1 MQLQQTSTK
10 QRSAAK
16 IESLTRHLPQLL
28 AGSRSTRG
36 HSDGRQFDLL
46 KRQLNLVKDFLAGR
60 AFVYLYLGAQYLMTL
75 HHLIEAAFQR
85 FNFKMSGQ
93 PHGRHDHIN
102 RSAWLYL
109 LQEPEPLLRM
119 RKRNDLRTMASGEF
133 WSSGVSA
140 LLAHSVYTRTQLRQ
154 GWLFKES

>member
-16 IESLTRHLPQLL
+16 IESLPRHLPQLL
-28 AGSRSTRG
+28 ASFRSTRG

-46 KRQLNLVKDFLAGR
+46 KRQLNLLKNFLAGR
-60 AFVYLYLGAQYLMTL
+60 SFVDLYLGAQYLMAL

-85 FNFKMSGQ
+85 FNFKISGQ

-109 LQEPEPLLRM
+109 LEEPEPLLRM
-119 RKRNDLRTMASGEF
+119 RKRNDLRTMASSEPGN
-133 WSSGVSA
+133 SGVAA
-140 LLAHSVYTRTQLRQ
+140 LLTHPVYTRT
-154 GWLFKES
+154 